1 MNIKLIAIDMD
12 GTLLNSSNKITE
24 RTKKAIAMAKEK
36 NVEVVLATGRVLKSA
51 LYYADLLN
59 LDSYIAACN
68 GAILVD
74 NNGNDLYRKPIEKKK
89 LEKIMEIG
97 HDMSVYF
104 HFYNED
110 TFFTRTYVKEIVDYY
125 SSSSSSGKFTGQSID
140 VDIYK
145 SIEDIAERVDLDVF
159 KFLFIDNNLDK
170 LLQLKER
177 LGSIEGISISKSWA
191 NNLEVME
198 EGVSKGRSLEH
209 LCQLMNIPLDN
220 TMAIGDNENDLS
232 MLEIAGISVG
242 MGNGA
247 KSVLEKVDFITSD
260 NDHDGVA
267 EAIEKFV
274 L

>member
-24 RTKKAIAMAKEK
+24 RTKKAIAMAKGK

-51 LYYADLLN
+51 LYYADLLS

-74 NNGNDLYRKPIEKKK
+74 NHGNDLYRKPIEKKK
-89 LEKIMEIG
+89 LEKIMEVG

-125 SSSSSSGKFTGQSID
+125 SSPSGKFTGQSID

-145 SIEDIAERVDLDVF
+145 SIEDIAKRVDLDIF
-159 KFLFIDNNLDK
+159 KFLFIDNDLDK
-170 LLQLKER
+170 LEKLKKR
-177 LGSIEGISISKSWA
+177 LASIEGISISKSWA

-209 LCQLMNIPLDN
+209 LCQLMNIPLGN

-232 MLEIAGISVG
+232 MLEIAGTSVG

>member
-1 MNIKLIAIDMD
+1 MDIKLIAIDMD
-12 GTLLNSSNKITE
+12 GTLLDSSNRLTE
-24 RTKKAIAMAKEK
+24 RTRKAIELAKEK
-36 NVEVVLATGRVLKSA
+36 DIEVVLATGRVLKSA
-51 LYYADLLN
+51 LYYSEMLN

-68 GAILVD
+68 GAIVVD
-74 NNGNDLYRKPIEKKK
+74 NKGKDIFRKPISKEK

-97 HDMSVYF
+97 HNMSVYF

-110 TFFTRTYVKEIVDYY
+110 TFFTKTYVKEIVDYY
-125 SSSSSSGKFTGQSID
+125 SSSNGKFKGQSID
-140 VDIYK
+140 VDIYEK
-145 SIEDIAERVDLDVF
+145 IEDISARANLDVF

-170 LLQLKER
+170 LNLLREK
-177 LGSIEGISISKSWA
+177 LHLVEGISISKSWT

-198 EGVSKGRSLEH
+198 EGISKGRSLEH
-209 LCQLMNIPLDN
+209 LCQLMGISLEN

-232 MLEIAGISVG
+232 MLSLAGLSVG

-247 KSVLEKVDFITSD
+247 KAVLENVDYVTED

-267 EAIEKFV
+267 KAIEKFI

>member
-1 MNIKLIAIDMD
+1 MDIKLIAIDMD
-12 GTLLNSSNKITE
+12 GTLLNSSNKLTE

-51 LYYADLLN
+51 LHYANLLN

-74 NNGNDLYRKPIEKKK
+74 NKGNDIYRKPINKKK

-125 SSSSSSGKFTGQSID
+125 SSSDGKFTGQSID
-140 VDIYK
+140 VDIYE
-145 SIEDIAERVDLDVF
+145 SIRDIAERVDLDVF
-159 KFLFIDNNLDK
+159 KFLFIDNDLDK
-170 LLQLKER
+170 LLQLKKR
-177 LGSIEGISISKSWA
+177 LGSIEGISISKSWT

-209 LCQLMNIPLDN
+209 LCRLMNISLNN

-247 KSVLEKVDFITSD
+247 KSVLEKVYYVTED
-260 NDHDGVA
+260 NNHDGVA
-267 EAIEKFV
+267 QAIEKFV

>member
-1 MNIKLIAIDMD
+1 MDIKLIAIDMD
-12 GTLLNSSNKITE
+12 GTLLDSRNELTQ
-24 RTKKAIAMAKEK
+24 RTRTAIEMAKDK
-36 NVEVVLATGRVLKSA
+36 DVEVVLATGRVLKSA
-51 LYYADLLN
+51 MYYSEMLK

-68 GAILVD
+68 GAIIVD
-74 NNGNDLYRKPIEKKK
+74 NKGKDIFRKPIDKKK

-97 HDMSVYF
+97 HNMSVYF

-110 TFFTRTYVKEIVDYY
+110 TFFTKTYVKEIVDYY
-125 SSSSSSGKFTGQSID
+125 SSSKGKFTGQSID
-140 VDIYK
+140 VDIYE
-145 SIEDIAERVDLDVF
+145 SVEDISSRTNLDVF

-170 LLQLKER
+170 LQLLREK
-177 LGSIEGISISKSWA
+177 LHSVEGISISKSWT

-198 EGVSKGRSLEH
+198 EGISKGRSLEH
-209 LCQLMNIPLDN
+209 LCQLMDIPLEN

-232 MLEIAGISVG
+232 MLSVAGLSVG

-247 KSVLEKVDFITSD
+247 RAVLERVDHITED

-267 EAIEKFV
+267 KAIERFV

>member
-1 MNIKLIAIDMD
+1 MDIKLIAIDMD
-12 GTLLNSSNKITE
+12 GTLLNSSNKLTE

-51 LYYADLLN
+51 LHYANLLN

-74 NNGNDLYRKPIEKKK
+74 NKGNDIYRKPINKKK

-125 SSSSSSGKFTGQSID
+125 SSSNGKFTGQSID

-145 SIEDIAERVDLDVF
+145 SIRDIAERVDLDVF
-159 KFLFIDNNLDK
+159 KFLFIDNDLDK
-170 LLQLKER
+170 LIQLKKR
-177 LGSIEGISISKSWA
+177 LGSIEGISISKSWT

-209 LCQLMNIPLDN
+209 LCRLMNISLNN

-247 KSVLEKVDFITSD
+247 KSVLEKVYYVTED
-260 NDHDGVA
+260 NNHDGVA
-267 EAIEKFV
+267 QAIEKFV